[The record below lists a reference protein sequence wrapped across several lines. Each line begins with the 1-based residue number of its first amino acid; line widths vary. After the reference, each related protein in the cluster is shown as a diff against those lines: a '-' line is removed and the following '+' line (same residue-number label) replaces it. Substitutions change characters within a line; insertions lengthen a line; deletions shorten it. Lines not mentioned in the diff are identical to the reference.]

1 MTSSTPVTHA
11 AGNTAE
17 NNSGP
22 ERHRVFIVEDH
33 PVVRDGLAQL
43 INDEPDLRVCGLGGD
58 IENSLREIA
67 AAAPAVVVVDLLL
80 GAADG
85 LDLVRALRTSF
96 PQVRTLVLSMYAE
109 SLYAERALRAG
120 ARGYVAK
127 LAPTDTVIV
136 AIRRVLAGDIYVS
149 EAVTTRLFS
158 KLVGGGEPAGRN
170 ASQGSA
176 GARNS
181 ADADNELSR
190 LSDREFQV
198 FGLIGKGLGPTD
210 IAAQLGVSVKTIET
224 YKDNLKKK
232 LGLDS
237 GRDLLRRA
245 VQYALEQEQI
255 SSPPPSPPR
264 PGDGRA

>member
-1 MTSSTPVTHA
+1 MTSSPPASHA
-11 AGNTAE
+11 AGN
-17 NNSGP
+17 SP
-22 ERHRVFIVEDH
+22 ESNPNPQRHRVFIVEDH

-43 INDEPDLRVCGLGGD
+43 INDEPDLAVCGVGD
-58 IENSLREIA
+58 DVENSLRLIA

-80 GAADG
+80 GSADG
-85 LDLVRALRTSF
+85 LDLVRALKTSF

-149 EAVTTRLFS
+149 EAVATRLFS
-158 KLVGGGEPAGRN
+158 KLVGGQGATGRN
-170 ASQGSA
+170 GSRA
-176 GARNS
+176 GSGAQP
-181 ADADNELSR
+181 DNELAR

-237 GRDLLRRA
+237 GRDLLRKA

-255 SSPPPSPPR
+255 SSSPSR
-264 PGDGRA
+264 PADGRN